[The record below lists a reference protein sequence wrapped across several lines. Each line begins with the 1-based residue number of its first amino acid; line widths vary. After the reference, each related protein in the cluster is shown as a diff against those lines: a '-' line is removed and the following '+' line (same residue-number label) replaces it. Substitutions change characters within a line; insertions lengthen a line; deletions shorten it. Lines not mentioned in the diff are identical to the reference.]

1 MTVKRAA
8 IQGIKV
14 DPSMGELE
22 YKRAFDVLVDANTGN
37 ILLDIKDKRGY
48 VRLTLDSLLNQIDQ
62 IVAEICENKS

>member
-1 MTVKRAA
+1 MKRAA

-14 DPSMGELE
+14 DPSTGELE
-22 YKRAFDVLVDANTGN
+22 YKRAFDVLVDTNTGN

>member
-1 MTVKRAA
+1 VKRAA

-22 YKRAFDVLVDANTGN
+22 YKRAFDVLVDTNTGN

>member
-1 MTVKRAA
+1 MKRAT

-14 DPSMGELE
+14 DPSMGEPE
-22 YKRAFDVLVDANTGN
+22 YKRAFDVLVDTNTGN

>member
-37 ILLDIKDKRGY
+37 ILLDIKG
-48 VRLTLDSLLNQIDQ
+48 T
-62 IVAEICENKS
+62 AE